1 MKDIII
7 LIPTYNPDE
16 DIMLS
21 FLSELKKSFKRILI
35 VDDGSNSSHKGF
47 FNRISSKEITIIH
60 HKSNK
65 GKGRAIKT
73 GFEYV
78 INNYNNYIG
87 VITADCDG
95 QHTVSDI
102 KKCAYRL
109 KKFPNDL
116 IVGCRDFSKDDVP
129 KRSSFGN
136 RLTRLIFKI
145 FIGISITDTQSGLRG
160 FGTKLIKTFL
170 NTEGE
175 RYEFETNMLI
185 DCKSYN
191 IDIQEVPIQ
200 TVYLNKNE
208 GSHFNPIKDSLKIYK
223 LFLKYIVSAT
233 SSFVLDILFFSIFLR
248 FLENFRYDILIAT
261 ILARILSSTY
271 NFILNYKFVFNKGDK
286 SSVVKYIALVI
297 IQMFVSGYLVTFI
310 VHNSLINETITK
322 IIVDTIIF
330 IVNFIIQREWVFNI
344 KKKK

>member
-7 LIPTYNPDE
+7 LVPTYNPDE

-21 FLSELKKSFKRILI
+21 FLNELKKSFKRIL
-35 VDDGSNSSHKGF
+35 VVNDGSKSKHKQF
-47 FNRISSKEITIIH
+47 FDKISSGEVTVIH
-60 HKSNK
+60 HKTNK

-73 GFEYV
+73 GFEY
-78 INNYNNYIG
+78 ITKNYKNYLG

-109 KKFPNDL
+109 KKYPNDL
-116 IVGCRDFSKDDVP
+116 IVGCRDFNKDDVP

-136 RLTRLIFKI
+136 KLTRLIFKL
-145 FIGISITDTQSGLRG
+145 FIGVSITDTQSGLRG
-160 FGTKLIKTFL
+160 FGKDLIKIFV
-170 NTEGE
+170 NTDGE
-175 RYEFETNMLI
+175 RYEYETNMLI
-185 DCKSYN
+185 DCKTYN
-191 IDIQEVPIQ
+191 ISIQEVPIQ
-200 TVYLNKNE
+200 TVYLNNNE

-248 FLENFRYDILIAT
+248 FLNTGMYDILIAT

-271 NFILNYKFVFNKGDK
+271 NFILNYKFVFNNGNK
-286 SSVVKYIALVI
+286 SSIIKYIILVI
-297 IQMFVSGYLVTFI
+297 VQMFISGYLVTFI
-310 VHNSLINETITK
+310 VNILHVNETVTK
-322 IIVDTIIF
+322 VIVDTIIF
-330 IVNFIIQREWVFNI
+330 IVNFIIQREWVFSI